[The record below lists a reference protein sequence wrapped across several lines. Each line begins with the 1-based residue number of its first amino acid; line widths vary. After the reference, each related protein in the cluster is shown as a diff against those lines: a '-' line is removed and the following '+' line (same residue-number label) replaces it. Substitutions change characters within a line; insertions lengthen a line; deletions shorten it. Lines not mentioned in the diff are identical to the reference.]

1 MQSEEEHDIEEALQ
15 EDLDEASAEPQEV
28 EDEAM
33 EASEEDSL
41 FLNSVE
47 ESKGLSEEVVDKI
60 LHLFPKNDR
69 ENECMVTPMV
79 LAAIK
84 GKALAYFL
92 CGYGFKP
99 FELAREVLNAH
110 DSQLNW
116 FVQFGIGCQPTP
128 TIIGDPK
135 DPKSASAPAIRASGP
150 TQMRS
155 ILC

>member
-1 MQSEEEHDIEEALQ
+1 MQPEEEQEIEEALQ
-15 EDLDEASAEPQEV
+15 EDLDEASTEQQEV

-60 LHLFPKNDR
+60 LHLFPKNER

-110 DSQLNW
+110 DSRLNW
-116 FVQFGIGCQPTP
+116 FVQFGIGCQQTP
-128 TIIGDPK
+128 TLEADPN
-135 DPKSASAPAIRASGP
+135 DPNDEASLIEVIVGES
-150 TQMRS
+150 S
-155 ILC
+155 